1 LKIMFQL
8 IKDSYGIRKFS
19 KQAVT
24 SLKKKFFPNRK
35 STGQNEVNNNIRTN
49 CSNLYRKSFPNS
61 DSLEN
66 LP

>member
-24 SLKKKFFPNRK
+24 SLKKN
-35 STGQNEVNNNIRTN
+35 
-49 CSNLYRKSFPNS
+49 SFQIESPQVKTK
-61 DSLEN
+61 
-66 LP
+66 